1 MDIKSVPMAAADAIV
16 RMLTFIV
23 DVMLSLPWPVEHG
36 WLDNG
41 LPVSL
46 ARCCAVAALP
56 MTMTMTPMFPQAS
69 ALSGREMR
77 GSAATH
83 ALPGKDKRSSVQRHT
98 CRQLPSK
105 DKTVEDEDMQN
116 KLVIHQSLS
125 LRYSIWIIWV
135 LKMSSH
141 SRNDAKVS
149 GHEESLK

>member
-69 ALSGREMR
+69 ALSAVGAGDERKQLR
-77 GSAATH
+77 THYPARTNAVVYNDTH
-83 ALPGKDKRSSVQRHT
+83 ADNYPARIKRWRMKTCKTSS
-98 CRQLPSK
+98 
-105 DKTVEDEDMQN
+105 
-116 KLVIHQSLS
+116 
-125 LRYSIWIIWV
+125 
-135 LKMSSH
+135 
-141 SRNDAKVS
+141 
-149 GHEESLK
+149 